1 MKYVIVSIE
10 WLSLHGLLVT
20 NQMRK
25 SKDGSKVILHLEFVL
40 LYDRETDFSENIISE
55 TEARKL
61 METDEWTWDETENID
76 TNFNSMIAIQNLL
89 STTKKIYSNIK
100 TIKFSIFKSKII
112 ISSME

>member
-89 STTKKIYSNIK
+89 STTKNL
-100 TIKFSIFKSKII
+100 FKH
-112 ISSME
+112 